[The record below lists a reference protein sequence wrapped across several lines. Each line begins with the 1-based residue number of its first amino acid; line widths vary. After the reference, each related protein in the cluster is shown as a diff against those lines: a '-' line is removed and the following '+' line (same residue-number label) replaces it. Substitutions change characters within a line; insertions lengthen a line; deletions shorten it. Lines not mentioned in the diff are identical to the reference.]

1 MPSSPRVGGQLG
13 RHIVSLDQ
21 VECILMVHSCI
32 AGMSDRGYAW
42 CLLPRSTVS
51 LALFVAD
58 DVCPR

>member
-32 AGMSDRGYAW
+32 AGMSDRGYA
-42 CLLPRSTVS
+42 
-51 LALFVAD
+51 
-58 DVCPR
+58 